1 MTANN
6 RQELEDILR
15 VIQLCDLTAEE
26 VASKWR
32 HDMIEKISELDEQYN
47 LARKLLEEFDL
58 YTLKLENRRLRR
70 DGRRP

>member
-26 VASKWR
+26 VA
-32 HDMIEKISELDEQYN
+32 ELICI
-47 LARKLLEEFDL
+47 LGPVR
-58 YTLKLENRRLRR
+58 NRAHPPPPP
-70 DGRRP
+70 RRPAPLTVVRS